1 MRFVAEVQGELS
13 LEQVPHGR
21 IACGEV
27 YRHGCREIE
36 KDRVASAEY
45 FMSIIIVD
53 VESDGPI
60 PAEFSMVCFGAV
72 LFDDP
77 LETSF
82 YGRTKPIS
90 DRFVPE
96 ALAISGF
103 SRDQHLGFDDPKT
116 VMESFAA
123 WLAQNANGRAV
134 FVSDNVAFDWQFIN
148 YYFHRFLGRNPFGF
162 SGRRIGDLY
171 AGLVKDASKATEWK
185 KYRVTKHTHHPVD
198 DARGN
203 AEALRKFRELG
214 LKI

>member
-1 MRFVAEVQGELS
+1 
-13 LEQVPHGR
+13 
-21 IACGEV
+21 
-27 YRHGCREIE
+27 
-36 KDRVASAEY
+36 
-45 FMSIIIVD
+45 MSFIIVD

-72 LFDDP
+72 LFDDH
-77 LETSF
+77 LDTSF
-82 YGRTKPIS
+82 YGKTRPIS
-90 DRFVPE
+90 DRFVAE
-96 ALAISGF
+96 ALAVSGF
-103 SRDQHLGFDDPKT
+103 SREQHLGFDDPKR
-116 VMESFAA
+116 VMELFAA
-123 WLAQNANGRAV
+123 WLEQHANGRAV

-185 KYRVTKHTHHPVD
+185 KYRDTKHTHNPVD

-203 AEALRKFRELG
+203 AEALKKFRELG